1 MTSIDSNPTQ
11 PQSSLD
17 RAEDR
22 ALVTADDSGAIFPS
36 PGDYPGADVVI
47 YDGQCVFCTK
57 QVSNLMK
64 LDGKNRL
71 AFVSL
76 HDEFVAEQF
85 PDLGYDQLMEQI
97 YLVPS
102 AGEEGG
108 YSSQRLGGAAAIR
121 HLTCRLPKLWIMAPL
136 MHIPFTMP
144 FWQWGYKQI
153 AKRRYKI
160 AGKSGPQ
167 CDDDGSCDLH
177 FKD

>member
-1 MTSIDSNPTQ
+1 MTSIDSNPIQ
-11 PQSSLD
+11 PQSPLEKAKD
-17 RAEDR
+17 RGLGTDNESTSVLPGPR
-22 ALVTADDSGAIFPS
+22 VFPN
-36 PGDYPGADVVI
+36 ADVVI

-57 QVSNLMK
+57 QVSNLLR

-85 PDLGYDQLMEQI
+85 PDLGFDQLMKQI
-97 YLVPS
+97 YLIPS
-102 AGEEGG
+102 AGEAG
-108 YSSQRLGGAAAIR
+108 YSSKRLGGAAAVR

-144 FWQWGYKQI
+144 FWQWGYMQI
-153 AKRRYKI
+153 ANRRYKI
-160 AGKSGPQ
+160 AGKSEPQ
-167 CDDDGSCDLH
+167 CDENGTCDLH